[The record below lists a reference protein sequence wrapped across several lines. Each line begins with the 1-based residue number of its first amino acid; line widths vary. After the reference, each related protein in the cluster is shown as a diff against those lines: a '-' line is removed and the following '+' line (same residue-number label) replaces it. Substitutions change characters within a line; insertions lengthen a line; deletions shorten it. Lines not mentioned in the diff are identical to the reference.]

1 MQVVEIVESD
11 GSDNAGMVGEGERSI
26 YDAHLKYAHTKKWPT
41 NKWISEFNC

>member
-26 YDAHLKYAHTKKWPT
+26 YDAHLVT
-41 NKWISEFNC
+41 NEQMDKWI